1 MLRVR
6 IKTQI
11 PKYGIARR
19 YPNAILRLRCVC
31 RGEKGIKALID
42 LKKPDGKTF
51 LVIDEY
57 ECPLAQK
64 ILSTGVIVT
73 SAEVSNNEAVWNIIC
88 SEKAFRKLMNE
99 VECELI
105 SKERFSEEDV
115 VTFKEYEL
123 LKFAFERGFF
133 DSPKGITLDEIAK
146 AFGCSKSTASET
158 LRRGLKKVL
167 RNYFEL
173 GI

>member
-11 PKYGIARR
+11 PKYGLARE
-19 YPNAILRLRCVC
+19 YPNAILRLKCVC

-42 LKKPDGKTF
+42 LKKPDEKTF

-57 ECPLAQK
+57 ECPLAQR
-64 ILSTGVIVT
+64 ILNAGAIVT
-73 SAEVSNNEAVWNIIC
+73 SAEVSNNEALWNIVC
-88 SEKAFRKLMNE
+88 SDDAFKRLMEE

-115 VTFKEYEL
+115 LTFREYTM
-123 LKFAFERGFF
+123 LKFAFERGYF
-133 DSPKGITLDEIAK
+133 DSPKGVSLDEIAK
-146 AFGCSKSTASET
+146 AFQCSKSTASET
-158 LRRGLKKVL
+158 LRRAIRKVI
-167 RNYFEL
+167 RSYFEM
-173 GI
+173 G

>member
-11 PKYGIARR
+11 PEYGLARK

-57 ECPLAQK
+57 ECPIAQK

-73 SAEVSNNEAVWNIIC
+73 SADVSNNEAVWSIVC
-88 SEKAFRKLMNE
+88 SEEAFRKLMNE
-99 VECELI
+99 IECELI
-105 SKERFSEEDV
+105 SKERFSEEDL
-115 VTFKEYEL
+115 VTFREYEL

-133 DSPKGITLDEIAK
+133 DSPKKIKLEEIAK
-146 AFGCSKSTASET
+146 AFDISMSTASET

-167 RNYFEL
+167 KMFFEL
-173 GI
+173 